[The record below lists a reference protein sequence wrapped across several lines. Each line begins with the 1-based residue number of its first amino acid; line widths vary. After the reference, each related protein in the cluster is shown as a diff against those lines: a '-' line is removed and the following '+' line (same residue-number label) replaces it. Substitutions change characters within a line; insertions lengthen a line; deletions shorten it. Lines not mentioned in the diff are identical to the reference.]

1 MAEQLHLKPEPEP
14 EYEQVRLGDQ
24 TLELD
29 KASAQTVR
37 DAFESLAAQY
47 GAALEN
53 LQRQTLQNVG
63 QPWQGQSQPVLQP
76 QQGFEIPDPDVLFQ
90 NKQAWTDGLAQSLQ
104 SQLGQ
109 LEGRQTQQ

>member
-1 MAEQLHLKPEPEP
+1 MAEALHLKPDAEP

-24 TLELD
+24 MLELD

-63 QPWQGQSQPVLQP
+63 TPWQGQSQPLPQP
-76 QQGFEIPDPDVLFQ
+76 RQDFEVPDPDVLFQ

-104 SQLGQ
+104 QQLG
-109 LEGRQTQQ
+109 